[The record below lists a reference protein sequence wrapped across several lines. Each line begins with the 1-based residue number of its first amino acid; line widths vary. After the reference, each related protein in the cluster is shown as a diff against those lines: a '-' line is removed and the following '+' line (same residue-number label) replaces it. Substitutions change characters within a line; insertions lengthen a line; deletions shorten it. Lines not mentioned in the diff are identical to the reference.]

1 MTLSDLA
8 SIGSL
13 VSGVAVLVSLV
24 YLAIQVRQAE
34 KNQRA
39 VLNQG
44 YITRVADYL
53 RWYAESPINELRIR
67 VIAGDTS
74 FTAAELM
81 RLQLALRV
89 TLLSAQDAYLQHK
102 SGLVDDMTLDNSMRN
117 VRSGWLS
124 HPVYRALW
132 LQQASTI
139 APEFAAVIETIVR
152 ETPVTKPSDI
162 VSLFQADLAKIVVAS
177 GSSTVAADL
186 ARTAP

>member
-1 MTLSDLA
+1 MTLADIA

-13 VSGVAVLVSLV
+13 VSGAAILVSLV

-53 RWYAESPINELRIR
+53 RWYAESPINELRTR

-74 FTAAELM
+74 FTADELL
-81 RLQLALRV
+81 RLQLAFRV

-102 SGLVDDMTLDNSMRN
+102 AGLVDEMTLDNSMRS
-117 VRSGWLS
+117 VRNSWLNQ
-124 HPVYRALW
+124 PVYRALW
-132 LQQASTI
+132 LQQAPTI
-139 APEFAAVIETIVR
+139 APEFAAVIETMLR
-152 ETPVTKPSDI
+152 ETLVTKPGDI
-162 VSLFQADLAKIVVAS
+162 VSVFLADLAKVA
-177 GSSTVAADL
+177 
-186 ARTAP
+186 

>member
-1 MTLSDLA
+1 MSLSDL
-8 SIGSL
+8 SLLGSF

-39 VLNQG
+39 VLNHG

-53 RWYAESPINELRIR
+53 RWYAESPINELRSR

-74 FTAAELM
+74 FTAEELL

-102 SGLVDDMTLDNSMRN
+102 AGLVDEITLDNSMRS
-117 VRSGWLS
+117 VRNSWLNQ
-124 HPVYRALW
+124 PVYRALW
-132 LQQASTI
+132 LQQAPTI
-139 APEFAAVIETIVR
+139 APEFATVIETMLR
-152 ETPVTKPSDI
+152 ETPVTKPIDM
-162 VSLFQADLAKIVVAS
+162 VSLFRADLVKVV
-177 GSSTVAADL
+177 V
-186 ARTAP
+186 

>member
-1 MTLSDLA
+1 MSFSDLA
-8 SIGSL
+8 SLGSF
-13 VSGVAVLVSLV
+13 VSGSAVLVSLV

-53 RWYAESPINELRIR
+53 RWYSESPINELRTR

-74 FTAAELM
+74 FTAEELL

-102 SGLVDDMTLDNSMRN
+102 TGLVDDMTLENSMRS
-117 VRSGWLS
+117 VRNSWLNQ
-124 HPVYRALW
+124 PVYRALW
-132 LQQASTI
+132 LQQAPTI
-139 APEFAAVIETIVR
+139 APEFAAVIETMLR
-152 ETPVTKPSDI
+152 ETPVTKPNDM
-162 VSLFQADLAKIVVAS
+162 VSLFH
-177 GSSTVAADL
+177 ADL
-186 ARTAP
+186 ARVVV